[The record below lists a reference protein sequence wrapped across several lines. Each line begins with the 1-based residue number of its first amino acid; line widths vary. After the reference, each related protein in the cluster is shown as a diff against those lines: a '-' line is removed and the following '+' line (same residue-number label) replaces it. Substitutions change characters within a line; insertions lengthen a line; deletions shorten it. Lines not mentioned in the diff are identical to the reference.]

1 MEVGSVQLPFIFTV
15 INPIIS
21 AWQST
26 TPIQSHERR
35 MNAMDLPPFHYRT
48 RIDTIH
54 YQSFEVFEHCTIT
67 LPGISITDIVIV
79 ILNYFIEENQCIQD
93 RYCSFCFLL

>member
-1 MEVGSVQLPFIFTV
+1 
-15 INPIIS
+15 
-21 AWQST
+21 
-26 TPIQSHERR
+26 
-35 MNAMDLPPFHYRT
+35 MDLPPFHYRT